1 MNLLK
6 ISTNNLKDKPLTT
19 ALSILL
25 MSLGI
30 AIISLL
36 LLAGKQIEE
45 KFTRNVVGIDMVI
58 GAKGSP
64 LQLILSSIYQIDAP
78 TGNISMEE
86 ATRLTRS
93 PLVKSTIPLSMGDS
107 YQGYRIVGTNQK
119 YLEHFEAQFEQGKAF
134 SQAMEVVLGAKV
146 AKNLGLKVGDSFA
159 SQHGFD
165 KEADKHE
172 EQKFKV
178 VGVLKNNNS
187 VLDQILITPLE
198 SVWAVHEHHEAEEEG
213 KGANALKLLE
223 EPPVG
228 ADLSVSPHAE
238 KGESVRADLRVSPHA
253 EGDHHVEQG
262 EHIGSPQP
270 GSPQPDSPHHDH
282 EDQEIT
288 SMLIKFRNPAM
299 GMMMARNINVNSTLQ
314 TATPAIEINR
324 LFALMG
330 FGIDAL
336 KLIALVIIIVS
347 GLSVFVSLYNSLK
360 ERKYEMALM
369 LSMGASRTKL
379 FFLLLL
385 EGLIISV
392 IGFVIGI
399 ILSRLGLWLLSENI
413 EQNFHYD
420 FNVLSLLTEEFWLFL
435 GALFIGLLA
444 AAIPSLGIYKIDISR
459 TLADE

>member
-45 KFTRNVVGIDMVI
+45 KFTRNVAGIDMVM

-134 SQAMEVVLGAKV
+134 TQAMDVVLGAKV

-178 VGVLKNNNS
+178 VGILKNNNS
-187 VLDQILITPLE
+187 VLDQIMITPLE

-228 ADLSVSPHAE
+228 ADL
-238 KGESVRADLRVSPHA
+238 RVSPHA
-253 EGDHHVEQG
+253 QG
-262 EHIGSPQP
+262 EHTGSPQQ
-270 GSPQPDSPHHDH
+270 GSPQQ
-282 EDQEIT
+282 DQEIT

-392 IGFVIGI
+392 IGFVVGI
-399 ILSRLGLWLLSENI
+399 ILSRLGLWLMSENI

>member
-6 ISTNNLKDKPLTT
+6 ISTSNLKDKPLTSF
-19 ALSILL
+19 LSILL

-30 AIISLL
+30 GIISLL

-45 KFTRNVVGIDMVI
+45 KFTRNVAGIDMVI

-86 ATRLTRS
+86 ANRLTRS
-93 PLVKSTIPLSMGDS
+93 PLVKSVIPLSMGDS
-107 YQGYRIVGTNQK
+107 YQGYRIVGSNQK
-119 YLEHFEAQFEQGKAF
+119 YLEHFEAQFAEGKAF
-134 SQAMEVVLGAKV
+134 SQAMDVVLGAKV

-159 SQHGFD
+159 SQHGFNEEGEAH
-165 KEADKHE
+165 KEK
-172 EQKFKV
+172 KFKV
-178 VGVLKNNNS
+178 VGILKTTNS
-187 VLDQILITPLE
+187 VLDQIMVTPLE
-198 SVWAVHEHHEAEEEG
+198 SVWAVHESHEPEEEG
-213 KGANALKLLE
+213 KGTNALKLLE
-223 EPPVG
+223 ENPVV
-228 ADLSVSPHAE
+228 ANSIRP
-238 KGESVRADLRVSPHA
+238 ES
-253 EGDHHVEQG
+253 
-262 EHIGSPQP
+262 
-270 GSPQPDSPHHDH
+270 
-282 EDQEIT
+282 DQQIT
-288 SMLIKFRNPAM
+288 SMLVKFRNPAM
-299 GMMMARNINVNSTLQ
+299 GMMMARNINLNSTMQ

-379 FFLLLL
+379 FFLLLM

-392 IGFVIGI
+392 IGFVMGI
-399 ILSRLGLWLLSENI
+399 FLSRLGLWIMSENV

>member
-6 ISTNNLKDKPLTT
+6 ISTSNLKAKPLTSF
-19 ALSILL
+19 LSILL

-45 KFTRNVVGIDMVI
+45 KFTRNVAGIDMVI

-86 ATRLTRS
+86 ANRLTRS
-93 PLVKSTIPLSMGDS
+93 PLVKSVIPLSMGDS
-107 YQGYRIVGTNQK
+107 YQGYRIVGSNQK
-119 YLEHFEAQFEQGKAF
+119 YLDHFEAQFEEGKAF
-134 SQAMEVVLGAKV
+134 TRAMEIVLGAKV
-146 AKNLGLKVGDSFA
+146 AKNLGLKVGNTFA

-165 KEADKHE
+165 KEGHAHE
-172 EQKFKV
+172 EKKFKV
-178 VGVLKNNNS
+178 VGLLKTTNS
-187 VLDQILITPLE
+187 VLDQLMITPLE
-198 SVWAVHEHHEAEEEG
+198 SVWAVHESHEPEEEG
-213 KGANALKLLE
+213 KGANALKLLDE
-223 EPPVG
+223 NPSS
-228 ADLSVSPHAE
+228 DTLN
-238 KGESVRADLRVSPHA
+238 
-253 EGDHHVEQG
+253 Q
-262 EHIGSPQP
+262 Q
-270 GSPQPDSPHHDH
+270 
-282 EDQEIT
+282 DQQIT
-288 SMLIKFRNPAM
+288 SMLVKFRNPAM
-299 GMMMARNINVNSTLQ
+299 GMMMARSINLNSTMQ

-392 IGFVIGI
+392 IGFVVGVF
-399 ILSRLGLWLLSENI
+399 LSRFGLLIMSENI

-420 FNVLSLLTEEFWLFL
+420 FNVLSLLIEEIWLFL

>member
-6 ISTNNLKDKPLTT
+6 ISTSNLKDKPLTSF
-19 ALSILL
+19 LSILL

-30 AIISLL
+30 GIISLL

-45 KFTRNVVGIDMVI
+45 KFTRNVAGIDMVI

-86 ATRLTRS
+86 ANRLTRS
-93 PLVKSTIPLSMGDS
+93 PLVKSVIPLSMGDS
-107 YQGYRIVGTNQK
+107 YQGYRIVGSNQK
-119 YLEHFEAQFEQGKAF
+119 YLDHFEAQFAEGKPF
-134 SQAMEVVLGAKV
+134 VQAMEIVLGAKV
-146 AKNLGLKVGDSFA
+146 AKNLGLKVGYSFA
-159 SQHGFD
+159 SQHGFNEEGD
-165 KEADKHE
+165 AHKEK
-172 EQKFKV
+172 KFKV
-178 VGVLKNNNS
+178 VGILKTTNS
-187 VLDQILITPLE
+187 VLDQIMITPLE
-198 SVWAVHEHHEAEEEG
+198 SVWAVHESHEAEEEG

-223 EPPVG
+223 ENP
-228 ADLSVSPHAE
+228 
-238 KGESVRADLRVSPHA
+238 ESETHNH
-253 EGDHHVEQG
+253 EEQ
-262 EHIGSPQP
+262 Q
-270 GSPQPDSPHHDH
+270 
-282 EDQEIT
+282 IT
-288 SMLIKFRNPAM
+288 SMLVKFRNPAM
-299 GMMMARNINVNSTLQ
+299 GMMMARSINLNSTMQ

-392 IGFVIGI
+392 VGFVLGI
-399 ILSRLGLWLLSENI
+399 FLSRLGLWIMSENV

>member
-19 ALSILL
+19 SLSILL

-30 AIISLL
+30 GIISLL

-45 KFTRNVVGIDMVI
+45 KFTRNVAGIDMVI

-86 ATRLTRS
+86 ANRLTRS
-93 PLVKSTIPLSMGDS
+93 PLVKSVIPLSMGDS
-107 YQGYRIVGTNQK
+107 YQGYRIVGSNQK
-119 YLEHFEAQFEQGKAF
+119 YLDHFEAQFAEGKPF

-146 AKNLGLKVGDSFA
+146 AKNLGLKVGKRFA

-165 KEADKHE
+165 EEGDAHE

-178 VGVLKNNNS
+178 VGILKPTNS
-187 VLDQILITPLE
+187 VLDQIMITPLE
-198 SVWAVHEHHEAEEEG
+198 SVWAVHESHEAEE
-213 KGANALKLLE
+213 ANALKLLE
-223 EPPVG
+223 EPSVG
-228 ADLSVSPHAE
+228 
-238 KGESVRADLRVSPHA
+238 ADLRVSPHI
-253 EGDHHVEQG
+253 EG
-262 EHIGSPQP
+262 EHIGSPQH
-270 GSPQPDSPHHDH
+270 SPQS
-282 EDQEIT
+282 EQQIT
-288 SMLIKFRNPAM
+288 SMLVKFRNPAM
-299 GMMMARNINVNSTLQ
+299 GMMMARSINLNSTMQ

-392 IGFVIGI
+392 VGFVIGI
-399 ILSRLGLWLLSENI
+399 FLSRLGLWIMSENV

>member
-1 MNLLK
+1 MNLFK

-19 ALSILL
+19 SLSILL
-25 MSLGI
+25 MALGI

-45 KFTRNVVGIDMVI
+45 KFSRNVAGIDMVV

-64 LQLILSSIYQIDAP
+64 LQLIWASIYQIDSP
-78 TGNISMEE
+78 TGNISIEE
-86 ATRLTRS
+86 ANRLTRS

-107 YQGYRIVGTNQK
+107 YEGYRIVGSNEK
-119 YLEHFEAQFEQGKAF
+119 YLEHFQAEFEKGQVF
-134 SQAMEVVLGAKV
+134 SKAMEIVVGSKV
-146 AKNLGLKVGDSFA
+146 AKNIGLKVGDAFS

-165 KEADKHE
+165 KEGEAHKE
-172 EQKFKV
+172 KQFKV
-178 VGVLKNNNS
+178 VGILKTTNS
-187 VLDQILITPLE
+187 VLDALMITPLE
-198 SVWAVHEHHEAEEEG
+198 SVWAVHDEHHEEEIG

-223 EPPVG
+223 EDNVG
-228 ADLSVSPHAE
+228 SNNI
-238 KGESVRADLRVSPHA
+238 R
-253 EGDHHVEQG
+253 
-262 EHIGSPQP
+262 
-270 GSPQPDSPHHDH
+270 PDK
-282 EDQEIT
+282 EIT
-288 SMLIKFRNPAM
+288 SLLVKFRNPAM
-299 GMMMARNINVNSTLQ
+299 GMMMARSINQNSTLQ

-324 LFALMG
+324 LFALLG
-330 FGIDAL
+330 VGVDAL
-336 KLIALVIIIVS
+336 KWIALVIIIVS

-399 ILSRLGLWLLSENI
+399 FLSRLGLWIMSENV

-420 FNVLSLLTEEFWLFL
+420 FNVLSLLTEEFYLFW

-444 AAIPSLGIYKIDISR
+444 AVIPSLGIYNINISK

>member
-19 ALSILL
+19 SLSILL
-25 MSLGI
+25 MALGI

-45 KFTRNVVGIDMVI
+45 KFTRNVAGIDMVV

-64 LQLILSSIYQIDAP
+64 LQLILASIYQIDSP

-86 ATRLTRS
+86 ANRLTRS

-107 YQGYRIVGTNQK
+107 YQGYRIVGSNEK
-119 YLEHFEAQFEQGKAF
+119 YLAHFQAEFETGKVF
-134 SQAMEVVLGAKV
+134 SKTMEIVIGSKV
-146 AKNLGLKVGDSFA
+146 AKNLNLKIDDVFS

-165 KEADKHE
+165 KEGQAHKE
-172 EQKFKV
+172 KQFKV
-178 VGVLKNNNS
+178 VGILKTTNS
-187 VLDQILITPLE
+187 VLDQLMVTPLE
-198 SVWAVHEHHEAEEEG
+198 SVWAVHEEHHEEEAG
-213 KGANALKLLE
+213 KGANVLKLLE
-223 EPPVG
+223 DDSVG
-228 ADLSVSPHAE
+228 ANSIRPVQE
-238 KGESVRADLRVSPHA
+238 
-253 EGDHHVEQG
+253 
-262 EHIGSPQP
+262 
-270 GSPQPDSPHHDH
+270 DSK
-282 EDQEIT
+282 EIT
-288 SMLIKFRNPAM
+288 SLLVKFRNPVM
-299 GMMMARNINVNSTLQ
+299 GMMMARSINQNSTLQ

-324 LFALMG
+324 LFALLG
-330 FGIDAL
+330 VGVDAL
-336 KLIALVIIIVS
+336 KWIALVIIIVS

-379 FFLLLL
+379 FLLLLL

-399 ILSRLGLWLLSENI
+399 FLSRLGLWIMSENV

-420 FNVLSLLTEEFWLFL
+420 FNVLSLLTEEFYLFL
-435 GALFIGLLA
+435 GALLIGLLA
-444 AAIPSLGIYKIDISR
+444 AAIPSLGIYNINISK
-459 TLADE
+459 T

>member
-19 ALSILL
+19 SLSILL
-25 MSLGI
+25 MALGI

-45 KFTRNVVGIDMVI
+45 KFTRNVAGIDMVV

-64 LQLILSSIYQIDAP
+64 LQLILASIYQIDSP

-86 ATRLTRS
+86 VNRLTRS

-107 YQGYRIVGTNQK
+107 YEGYRIVGSNEK
-119 YLEHFEAQFEQGKAF
+119 YLEHFQAEFETGQVF
-134 SQAMEVVLGAKV
+134 SKAMEMVVG
-146 AKNLGLKVGDSFA
+146 S
-159 SQHGFD
+159 
-165 KEADKHE
+165 KEGEAHKE
-172 EQKFKV
+172 KQFKV
-178 VGVLKNNNS
+178 VGILKTTNS
-187 VLDQILITPLE
+187 VLDALMITPLE
-198 SVWAVHEHHEAEEEG
+198 SVWAVHDEHNEEEVG

-223 EPPVG
+223 EEQPQ
-228 ADLSVSPHAE
+228 S
-238 KGESVRADLRVSPHA
+238 GE
-253 EGDHHVEQG
+253 EHHHE
-262 EHIGSPQP
+262 E
-270 GSPQPDSPHHDH
+270 DSK
-282 EDQEIT
+282 EIT
-288 SMLIKFRNPAM
+288 SLLVKFRNPAM
-299 GMMMARNINVNSTLQ
+299 GMMMARSINQNSTLQ

-324 LFALMG
+324 LFALLG
-330 FGIDAL
+330 VGVDAL
-336 KLIALVIIIVS
+336 KWIALVIIIVS

-379 FFLLLL
+379 FLLLLL

-399 ILSRLGLWLLSENI
+399 FLSRFGLWIMSENV

-420 FNVLSLLTEEFWLFL
+420 FNVLSLLKEEFYLFL

-444 AAIPSLGIYKIDISR
+444 AAIPSLGIYNINISK

>member
-19 ALSILL
+19 FLSILL
-25 MSLGI
+25 MALGI

-45 KFTRNVVGIDMVI
+45 KFSRNVAGIDMVV

-64 LQLILSSIYQIDAP
+64 LQLILASIYQIDSP

-86 ATRLTRS
+86 ANRLTRS

-107 YQGYRIVGTNQK
+107 YQGYRIVGSNEK
-119 YLEHFEAQFEQGKAF
+119 YLEHFQAEFETGKVF
-134 SQAMEVVLGAKV
+134 SKAMEMVVGSKV
-146 AKNLGLKVGDSFA
+146 AKNLGLKVGDAFS

-165 KEADKHE
+165 KEGEAHKE
-172 EQKFKV
+172 KQFKV
-178 VGVLKNNNS
+178 VGILKTTNS
-187 VLDQILITPLE
+187 VLDALMITPLE
-198 SVWAVHEHHEAEEEG
+198 SVWAVHDEHHEEEVG

-223 EPPVG
+223 EEQP
-228 ADLSVSPHAE
+228 E
-238 KGESVRADLRVSPHA
+238 TGE
-253 EGDHHVEQG
+253 EHHQE
-262 EHIGSPQP
+262 E
-270 GSPQPDSPHHDH
+270 DSK
-282 EDQEIT
+282 EIT
-288 SMLIKFRNPAM
+288 SLLVKFRNPAM
-299 GMMMARNINVNSTLQ
+299 GMMMARSINQNSTLQ

-324 LFALMG
+324 LFALLG
-330 FGIDAL
+330 VGVDAL
-336 KLIALVIIIVS
+336 KWIALVIIIVS

-379 FFLLLL
+379 FLLLLL

-399 ILSRLGLWLLSENI
+399 FLSRFGLWIMSENV

-420 FNVLSLLTEEFWLFL
+420 FNVLSLLTEEFYLFL

-444 AAIPSLGIYKIDISR
+444 AAIPSLGIYNINISK

>member
-19 ALSILL
+19 FLSILL
-25 MSLGI
+25 MALGI

-45 KFTRNVVGIDMVI
+45 KFSRNVAGIDMVV

-64 LQLILSSIYQIDAP
+64 LQLILASIYQIDSP

-86 ATRLTRS
+86 ANRLTRS
-93 PLVKSTIPLSMGDS
+93 PLVKSIIPLSMGDS
-107 YQGYRIVGTNQK
+107 YQGYRIIGSNDK
-119 YLEHFEAQFEQGKAF
+119 YLAHFQAEFETGKTF
-134 SQAMEVVLGAKV
+134 SQAMEMVVGSKV
-146 AKNLGLKVGDSFA
+146 ARNLGLKVGDVFS

-165 KEADKHE
+165 GEGEAHE
-172 EQKFKV
+172 EKQFKV
-178 VGVLKNNNS
+178 VGVLKITNS
-187 VLDQILITPLE
+187 VLDALMITPLE
-198 SVWAVHEHHEAEEEG
+198 SVWAVHDEHHEEEVG

-223 EPPVG
+223 E
-228 ADLSVSPHAE
+228 E
-238 KGESVRADLRVSPHA
+238 QTQTGE
-253 EGDHHVEQG
+253 EHHHE
-262 EHIGSPQP
+262 E
-270 GSPQPDSPHHDH
+270 DSK
-282 EDQEIT
+282 EIT
-288 SMLIKFRNPAM
+288 ALLVKFRNPAM
-299 GMMMARNINVNSTLQ
+299 GMMLARSINQNSTLQ

-324 LFALMG
+324 LFALLG
-330 FGIDAL
+330 VGVDAL
-336 KLIALVIIIVS
+336 KWIALVIIIVS

-379 FFLLLL
+379 FLLLLL

-399 ILSRLGLWLLSENI
+399 FLSRFGLWIMSENV

-420 FNVLSLLTEEFWLFL
+420 FNVLSLLTEELYLFL

-444 AAIPSLGIYKIDISR
+444 ATIPSLGIYNINISK

>member
-19 ALSILL
+19 SLSILL
-25 MSLGI
+25 MALGI

-45 KFTRNVVGIDMVI
+45 KFTRNVAGIDMVV

-64 LQLILSSIYQIDAP
+64 LQLILASIYQIDSP

-86 ATRLTRS
+86 ANRLTRS

-107 YQGYRIVGTNQK
+107 YQGYRIVGSNEK
-119 YLEHFEAQFEQGKAF
+119 YLAHFQAEFETGQVF
-134 SQAMEVVLGAKV
+134 SKAMEMVVGSKV
-146 AKNLGLKVGDSFA
+146 AKNLGLKVGDAFA

-165 KEADKHE
+165 GEGEAHE
-172 EQKFKV
+172 EKKFKV
-178 VGVLKNNNS
+178 VGILKTTNS
-187 VLDQILITPLE
+187 VLDALLITPLE
-198 SVWAVHEHHEAEEEG
+198 SVWAVHDEHHEEEVG
-213 KGANALKLLE
+213 KGANALKLLDE
-223 EPPVG
+223 EQPQ
-228 ADLSVSPHAE
+228 S
-238 KGESVRADLRVSPHA
+238 GE
-253 EGDHHVEQG
+253 EHHHE
-262 EHIGSPQP
+262 E
-270 GSPQPDSPHHDH
+270 DSK
-282 EDQEIT
+282 EIT
-288 SMLIKFRNPAM
+288 SLLVKFRNPAM
-299 GMMMARNINVNSTLQ
+299 GMMMARSINQNSTLQ

-324 LFALMG
+324 LFSLLG
-330 FGIDAL
+330 VGVDAL
-336 KLIALVIIIVS
+336 KWIALVIIIVS

-379 FFLLLL
+379 FLLLLL
-385 EGLIISV
+385 EGLIIST

-399 ILSRLGLWLLSENI
+399 FLSRLGLWIMSENV

-420 FNVLSLLTEEFWLFL
+420 FNVLSLLTEEFYLFL

-444 AAIPSLGIYKIDISR
+444 AAIPSLGIYNINISK

>member
-19 ALSILL
+19 SLSILL
-25 MSLGI
+25 MALGI

-45 KFTRNVVGIDMVI
+45 KFTRNVAGIDMVV

-64 LQLILSSIYQIDAP
+64 LQLILASIYQIDSP

-86 ATRLTRS
+86 ANRLTRS

-107 YQGYRIVGTNQK
+107 YQGYRIVGSNEK
-119 YLEHFEAQFEQGKAF
+119 YLDNFQAEFETGKVF
-134 SQAMEVVLGAKV
+134 SKAMEMVVGSKV
-146 AKNLGLKVGDSFA
+146 AKNLGLKVGDAFS

-165 KEADKHE
+165 KEGEAHKE
-172 EQKFKV
+172 KQFKV
-178 VGVLKNNNS
+178 VGILKTTNS
-187 VLDQILITPLE
+187 VLDALMITPLE
-198 SVWAVHEHHEAEEEG
+198 SVWAVHDEHHEEEVG

-223 EPPVG
+223 EDNENVG
-228 ADLSVSPHAE
+228 ANSIRPS
-238 KGESVRADLRVSPHA
+238 
-253 EGDHHVEQG
+253 
-262 EHIGSPQP
+262 
-270 GSPQPDSPHHDH
+270 
-282 EDQEIT
+282 QEIT
-288 SMLIKFRNPAM
+288 SLLVKFRNPGM
-299 GMMMARNINVNSTLQ
+299 GMMMARSINQNSTLQ

-324 LFALMG
+324 LFALLG
-330 FGIDAL
+330 VGVDAL
-336 KLIALVIIIVS
+336 KWIALVIIIVS

-379 FFLLLL
+379 FLLLLL
-385 EGLIISV
+385 EGLIISM
-392 IGFVIGI
+392 IGFIIGI
-399 ILSRLGLWLLSENI
+399 FLSRFGLWIMSENV

-420 FNVLSLLTEEFWLFL
+420 FNVLSLLTEEFYLFL

-444 AAIPSLGIYKIDISR
+444 AAIPSLGIYNINISK

>member
-19 ALSILL
+19 SLSILL
-25 MSLGI
+25 MALGI

-45 KFTRNVVGIDMVI
+45 KFTRNVAGIDMVV

-64 LQLILSSIYQIDAP
+64 LQLILASIYQIDSP

-86 ATRLTRS
+86 ANRLTRS

-107 YQGYRIVGTNQK
+107 YEGYRIVGSNEK
-119 YLEHFEAQFEQGKAF
+119 YLAHFQAEFETGKVF
-134 SQAMEVVLGAKV
+134 SKTMEMVVGSKV
-146 AKNLGLKVGDSFA
+146 AKNLGLKVGDAFS

-165 KEADKHE
+165 KEGEAHKE
-172 EQKFKV
+172 KQFKV
-178 VGVLKNNNS
+178 VGILKTTNS
-187 VLDQILITPLE
+187 VLDALMITPLE
-198 SVWAVHEHHEAEEEG
+198 SVWAVHDEHHEEEVG

-223 EPPVG
+223 EDNENVG
-228 ADLSVSPHAE
+228 ANSIRPS
-238 KGESVRADLRVSPHA
+238 
-253 EGDHHVEQG
+253 
-262 EHIGSPQP
+262 
-270 GSPQPDSPHHDH
+270 
-282 EDQEIT
+282 QEIT
-288 SMLIKFRNPAM
+288 SLLVKFRNPVM
-299 GMMMARNINVNSTLQ
+299 GMMMARSINQNSTLQ

-324 LFALMG
+324 LFALLG
-330 FGIDAL
+330 VGVDAL
-336 KLIALVIIIVS
+336 KWIALVIIIVS

-379 FFLLLL
+379 FLLLLL
-385 EGLIISV
+385 EGLIISM

-399 ILSRLGLWLLSENI
+399 FLSRFGLWIMSENV

-420 FNVLSLLTEEFWLFL
+420 FNVLSLLTEEFYLFL

-444 AAIPSLGIYKIDISR
+444 AAIPSLGIYNINISK

>member
-19 ALSILL
+19 SLSILL
-25 MSLGI
+25 MALGI

-45 KFTRNVVGIDMVI
+45 KFTRNVAGIDMVV

-64 LQLILSSIYQIDAP
+64 LQLILASIYQIDSP

-86 ATRLTRS
+86 ANRLTRS

-107 YQGYRIVGTNQK
+107 YQGYRIVGSNEK
-119 YLEHFEAQFEQGKAF
+119 YLAHFQAEFETGKVF
-134 SQAMEVVLGAKV
+134 SKAMEVVVGSRV
-146 AKNLGLKVGDSFA
+146 AKNLGLKVGDAFS

-165 KEADKHE
+165 KEGEAHKE
-172 EQKFKV
+172 KQFKV
-178 VGVLKNNNS
+178 VGVLKTTNS
-187 VLDQILITPLE
+187 VLDALMITPLE
-198 SVWAVHEHHEAEEEG
+198 SVWAVHDEHHEEEAG

-223 EPPVG
+223 EEQPQ
-228 ADLSVSPHAE
+228 ADE
-238 KGESVRADLRVSPHA
+238 E
-253 EGDHHVEQG
+253 HHHE
-262 EHIGSPQP
+262 E
-270 GSPQPDSPHHDH
+270 DSK
-282 EDQEIT
+282 EIT
-288 SMLIKFRNPAM
+288 SLLVKFRNPAM
-299 GMMMARNINVNSTLQ
+299 GMMMARSINQNSTLQ

-324 LFALMG
+324 LFALLG
-330 FGIDAL
+330 VGVDAL
-336 KLIALVIIIVS
+336 KWIALVIIIVS

-379 FFLLLL
+379 FLLLLL

-399 ILSRLGLWLLSENI
+399 FLSRFGLWIMSENV

-420 FNVLSLLTEEFWLFL
+420 FNVLSLLTEEFYLFL

-444 AAIPSLGIYKIDISR
+444 AAIPSLGIYNINISK

>member
-1 MNLLK
+1 LSYELRAVSNRFTNLISLFYFSLLKAHNSKLKMNLLK

-19 ALSILL
+19 SLSILL
-25 MSLGI
+25 MALGI

-45 KFTRNVVGIDMVI
+45 KFTRNVAGIDMVV

-64 LQLILSSIYQIDAP
+64 LQLILASIYQIDSP

-86 ATRLTRS
+86 ANRLTRS

-107 YQGYRIVGTNQK
+107 YEGYRIVGSNEK
-119 YLEHFEAQFEQGKAF
+119 YLAHFQAEFETGKVF
-134 SQAMEVVLGAKV
+134 SKAMEIVVGSKV
-146 AKNLGLKVGDSFA
+146 AKNLGLKVGDAFS

-165 KEADKHE
+165 KEGEAHKE
-172 EQKFKV
+172 KQFNV
-178 VGVLKNNNS
+178 VGVLKTTNS
-187 VLDQILITPLE
+187 VLDALMITPLE
-198 SVWAVHEHHEAEEEG
+198 SVWAVHDEHHEEEVG

-223 EPPVG
+223 EDNENVG
-228 ADLSVSPHAE
+228 ANSIRPS
-238 KGESVRADLRVSPHA
+238 
-253 EGDHHVEQG
+253 
-262 EHIGSPQP
+262 
-270 GSPQPDSPHHDH
+270 
-282 EDQEIT
+282 QEIT
-288 SMLIKFRNPAM
+288 SLLVKFRNPAM
-299 GMMMARNINVNSTLQ
+299 GMMMARSINQNSTLQ
-314 TATPAIEINR
+314 TAMPAIEINR
-324 LFALMG
+324 LFALLG
-330 FGIDAL
+330 VGVDAL
-336 KLIALVIIIVS
+336 KWIALVIIIVS

-379 FFLLLL
+379 FLLLLL

-392 IGFVIGI
+392 IGFIIGI
-399 ILSRLGLWLLSENI
+399 FLSRFGLWIMSENV

-420 FNVLSLLTEEFWLFL
+420 FNVLSLLTEEFYLFL

-444 AAIPSLGIYKIDISR
+444 AAIPSLGIYNINISK

>member
-1 MNLLK
+1 MNLIK

-19 ALSILL
+19 SLSILL
-25 MSLGI
+25 MALGI

-45 KFTRNVVGIDMVI
+45 KFSRNVAGIDMVV

-64 LQLILSSIYQIDAP
+64 LQLILASIYQIDSP

-86 ATRLTRS
+86 ANRLTRS

-107 YQGYRIVGTNQK
+107 YQGYRIVGSNEK
-119 YLEHFEAQFEQGKAF
+119 YLAHFQAEFETGKVF
-134 SQAMEVVLGAKV
+134 SKAMEMVVGSKV
-146 AKNLGLKVGDSFA
+146 AKNLGLKVGDIFA

-165 KEADKHE
+165 GEGKAHE
-172 EQKFKV
+172 EKQFKV
-178 VGVLKNNNS
+178 VGILKTTNS
-187 VLDQILITPLE
+187 VLDALLITPLE
-198 SVWAVHEHHEAEEEG
+198 SVWAVHDEHHEEEVG
-213 KGANALKLLE
+213 KGLNALKLLE
-223 EPPVG
+223 EDNVG
-228 ADLSVSPHAE
+228 ANSIRPH
-238 KGESVRADLRVSPHA
+238 D
-253 EGDHHVEQG
+253 
-262 EHIGSPQP
+262 EHDVGANSIRPS
-270 GSPQPDSPHHDH
+270 
-282 EDQEIT
+282 QEIT
-288 SMLIKFRNPAM
+288 SLLVKFRNPAI
-299 GMMMARNINVNSTLQ
+299 GMMMARSINQNSTLQ

-324 LFALMG
+324 LFALLG
-330 FGIDAL
+330 VGVDAL
-336 KLIALVIIIVS
+336 KWIALVIIIVS

-379 FFLLLL
+379 FLLLLL

-392 IGFVIGI
+392 IGFIIGI
-399 ILSRLGLWLLSENI
+399 FLSRFGLWIMSENV

-420 FNVLSLLTEEFWLFL
+420 FNVLSLLTEEFYLFL

-444 AAIPSLGIYKIDISR
+444 AAMPSLGIYNIDISK

>member
-6 ISTNNLKDKPLTT
+6 ISTSNLKDKPLTSF
-19 ALSILL
+19 LSILL

-45 KFTRNVVGIDMVI
+45 KFTRNVAGIDMVI

-86 ATRLTRS
+86 ANRLTRS
-93 PLVKSTIPLSMGDS
+93 PLVKSVIPLSMGDS
-107 YQGYRIVGTNQK
+107 YQGYRIVGSNQK
-119 YLEHFEAQFEQGKAF
+119 YLDHFEAQFEEGKAF
-134 SQAMEVVLGAKV
+134 TQAMEIVLGAKV
-146 AKNLGLKVGDSFA
+146 AKNLGLKVGNTFA

-165 KEADKHE
+165 KEGHAHE
-172 EQKFKV
+172 EKKFKV
-178 VGVLKNNNS
+178 VGLLKTTNS
-187 VLDQILITPLE
+187 VLDQLMITPLE
-198 SVWAVHEHHEAEEEG
+198 SVWAVHESHEPEEEG
-213 KGANALKLLE
+213 KGANALKLLDE
-223 EPPVG
+223 NPSS
-228 ADLSVSPHAE
+228 DT
-238 KGESVRADLRVSPHA
+238 RN
-253 EGDHHVEQG
+253 Q
-262 EHIGSPQP
+262 Q
-270 GSPQPDSPHHDH
+270 
-282 EDQEIT
+282 DQQIT
-288 SMLIKFRNPAM
+288 SMLVKFRNPAM
-299 GMMMARNINVNSTLQ
+299 GMMMARSINLNSTMQ

-392 IGFVIGI
+392 IGFVVGVF
-399 ILSRLGLWLLSENI
+399 LSRLGLLIMSENV

-420 FNVLSLLTEEFWLFL
+420 FNVLSLLIEEIWLFL

>member
-6 ISTNNLKDKPLTT
+6 ISTSNLKDKPLTSF
-19 ALSILL
+19 LSILL

-30 AIISLL
+30 GIISLL
-36 LLAGKQIEE
+36 FLAGKQIEE
-45 KFTRNVVGIDMVI
+45 KFTRNVAGIDMVI

-86 ATRLTRS
+86 ANRLTRS
-93 PLVKSTIPLSMGDS
+93 PLVKSVIPLSMGDS
-107 YQGYRIVGTNQK
+107 YQGYRIVGSNQE
-119 YLEHFEAQFEQGKAF
+119 YLDHFEAQFAEGKAF
-134 SQAMEVVLGAKV
+134 LQAMDVVLGAKV
-146 AKNLGLKVGDSFA
+146 AKNLGLKIGDSFA
-159 SQHGFD
+159 SQHGFNEEG
-165 KEADKHE
+165 EAHE
-172 EQKFKV
+172 EKKFKV
-178 VGVLKNNNS
+178 VGILKTTNS
-187 VLDQILITPLE
+187 VLDQIMVTPLE
-198 SVWAVHEHHEAEEEG
+198 SVWAVHESHEPEEEG

-223 EPPVG
+223 EPVG
-228 ADLSVSPHAE
+228 ADQRDV
-238 KGESVRADLRVSPHA
+238 GADLRVSPH
-253 EGDHHVEQG
+253 VEKG
-262 EHIGSPQP
+262 EHIGSPQ
-270 GSPQPDSPHHDH
+270 Q
-282 EDQEIT
+282 DQQIT
-288 SMLIKFRNPAM
+288 SMLVKFRNPAM
-299 GMMMARNINVNSTLQ
+299 GMMMARSINLNSTMQ

-392 IGFVIGI
+392 IGFVVGI
-399 ILSRLGLWLLSENI
+399 FLSRLGLWIMSENV

-420 FNVLSLLTEEFWLFL
+420 FNVLSLLAEEFWLFM

>member
-6 ISTNNLKDKPLTT
+6 ISTSNLKDKPLTSF
-19 ALSILL
+19 LSILL

-30 AIISLL
+30 GIISLL

-45 KFTRNVVGIDMVI
+45 KFTRNVAGIDMVI

-86 ATRLTRS
+86 ANRLTRS
-93 PLVKSTIPLSMGDS
+93 PLVKSVIPLSMGDS
-107 YQGYRIVGTNQK
+107 YQGYRIVGSNQK
-119 YLEHFEAQFEQGKAF
+119 YLDHFEAQFAEGKAF
-134 SQAMEVVLGAKV
+134 IQVMEVVLGAKV

-159 SQHGFD
+159 SQHGFNTEGD
-165 KEADKHE
+165 AHKEK
-172 EQKFKV
+172 KFKV
-178 VGVLKNNNS
+178 VGILKTTNS
-187 VLDQILITPLE
+187 VLDQIMITPLE
-198 SVWAVHEHHEAEEEG
+198 SVWAVHESHQPEEEG

-223 EPPVG
+223 ENPNS
-228 ADLSVSPHAE
+228 DT
-238 KGESVRADLRVSPHA
+238 
-253 EGDHHVEQG
+253 
-262 EHIGSPQP
+262 
-270 GSPQPDSPHHDH
+270 HDH
-282 EDQEIT
+282 DDQQIT
-288 SMLIKFRNPAM
+288 SMLVKFRNPAM
-299 GMMMARNINVNSTLQ
+299 GMMMARSINLNSTMQ

-392 IGFVIGI
+392 IGFVVGI
-399 ILSRLGLWLLSENI
+399 FMSRLGLWIMSENV

>member
-6 ISTNNLKDKPLTT
+6 ISTSNLKDKPLTSF
-19 ALSILL
+19 LSILL
-25 MSLGI
+25 MALGI

-45 KFTRNVVGIDMVI
+45 KFTRNVAGIDMVI

-78 TGNISMEE
+78 TGNIPMEE

-93 PLVKSTIPLSMGDS
+93 PLVKSVIPLSMGDN
-107 YQGYRIVGTNQK
+107 YQGYRIVGTNPK
-119 YLEHFEAQFEQGKAF
+119 YLEHFQAEFEQGKVF
-134 SQAMEVVLGAKV
+134 ENAMEIVAGAKV
-146 AKNLGLKVGDSFA
+146 AKNLGLKIGDSFA
-159 SQHGFD
+159 SQHGYD
-165 KEADKHE
+165 QEGHAHDAK
-172 EQKFKV
+172 KFKV
-178 VGVLKNNNS
+178 VGVLKNTNS
-187 VLDQILITPLE
+187 VLDQMMVTPLE
-198 SVWAVHEHHEAEEEG
+198 SVWAVHNEEHHEEEAG

-223 EPPVG
+223 EDNNVG
-228 ADLSVSPHAE
+228 ANMPVD
-238 KGESVRADLRVSPHA
+238 
-253 EGDHHVEQG
+253 EGK
-262 EHIGSPQP
+262 
-270 GSPQPDSPHHDH
+270 
-282 EDQEIT
+282 EIT
-288 SMLIKFRNPAM
+288 SMLVKFRNPAM
-299 GMMMARNINVNSTLQ
+299 GMMMARSINLNSTLQ

-369 LSMGASRTKL
+369 LSMGASRTRL

-385 EGLIISV
+385 EGLIIS
-392 IGFVIGI
+392 ILGFVIGI
-399 ILSRLGLWLLSENI
+399 ILSRLGLWIMSENV

-420 FNVLSLLTEEFWLFL
+420 FNVLSLLKEEFWLFL

-444 AAIPSLGIYKIDISR
+444 AAIPSLGIYNINISK

>member
-1 MNLLK
+1 MRENNQLVISQNSNLTAHRSNLIPQQLTAKNMNLLK
-6 ISTNNLKDKPLTT
+6 ISTSNLKDKPLTT
-19 ALSILL
+19 SLSILL

-30 AIISLL
+30 GIISLL

-45 KFTRNVVGIDMVI
+45 KFTRNVAGIDMVM

-78 TGNISMEE
+78 TGNISLEE

-93 PLVKSTIPLSMGDS
+93 PLVKSVIPLSMGDS
-107 YQGYRIVGTNQK
+107 YQGYRIVGTNRK

-134 SQAMEVVLGAKV
+134 SQAMEVVLGAKT
-146 AKNLGLKVGDSFA
+146 AKNLGLKVGDGFA

-165 KEADKHE
+165 KESDKHE
-172 EQKFKV
+172 KQKFKI

-187 VLDQILITPLE
+187 VLDQIIITPLE
-198 SVWAVHEHHEAEEEG
+198 SVWAVHENHEPEQEG

-223 EPPVG
+223 ENP
-228 ADLSVSPHAE
+228 SAE
-238 KGESVRADLRVSPHA
+238 P
-253 EGDHHVEQG
+253 
-262 EHIGSPQP
+262 
-270 GSPQPDSPHHDH
+270 HDH
-282 EDQEIT
+282 EEQEIT

-299 GMMMARNINVNSTLQ
+299 GMMMARNINVNSTMQ

-392 IGFVIGI
+392 IGFIVGI
-399 ILSRLGLWLLSENI
+399 ILSRLGLWLMSENI

>member
-6 ISTNNLKDKPLTT
+6 ISWSNLKDKPLTSF
-19 ALSILL
+19 LSILL
-25 MSLGI
+25 MALGI

-36 LLAGKQIEE
+36 LLAGKQLEE
-45 KFTRNVVGIDMVI
+45 KFTRNVAGIDMVV

-64 LQLILSSIYQIDAP
+64 LQLILASIYQIDAP
-78 TGNISMEE
+78 TGNISLEE
-86 ATRLTRS
+86 ANRLTRN
-93 PLVKSTIPLSMGDS
+93 PLVKSAIPLSMGDS
-107 YQGYRIVGTNQK
+107 YQGYRIVGTNEK
-119 YLEHFEAQFEQGKAF
+119 YLQHFEAEYEAGKVF
-134 SQAMEVVLGAKV
+134 SGAMEMVVGSKV
-146 AKNLGLKVGDSFA
+146 AKNLELKVGDTFA
-159 SQHGFD
+159 SQHGYD
-165 KEADKHE
+165 KEGDVHE
-172 EQKFKV
+172 EKKFKV
-178 VGVLKNNNS
+178 VGILKNTNS
-187 VLDQILITPLE
+187 VLDQLMVTPLE
-198 SVWAVHEHHEAEEEG
+198 SVWAVHDSHHEEEAG

-223 EPPVG
+223 E
-228 ADLSVSPHAE
+228 DTSTDE
-238 KGESVRADLRVSPHA
+238 E
-253 EGDHHVEQG
+253 HH
-262 EHIGSPQP
+262 
-270 GSPQPDSPHHDH
+270 H
-282 EDQEIT
+282 EEEAKEIT

-299 GMMMARNINVNSTLQ
+299 GMMMARSINQNTTLQ
-314 TATPAIEINR
+314 TASPAIEINR

-330 FGIDAL
+330 FGIDTL
-336 KLIALVIIIVS
+336 KIIALVIIIVS

-385 EGLIISV
+385 EGLIIST
-392 IGFVIGI
+392 IGFVFGVA
-399 ILSRLGLWLLSENI
+399 LSRLGLWLMSKNV

>member
-19 ALSILL
+19 SLSILL
-25 MSLGI
+25 MALGI

-45 KFTRNVVGIDMVI
+45 KFTRNVAGIDMVV

-64 LQLILSSIYQIDAP
+64 LQLILASIYQIDSP

-86 ATRLTRS
+86 ANRLTRS

-107 YQGYRIVGTNQK
+107 YQGYRIVGSNEK
-119 YLEHFEAQFEQGKAF
+119 YLAHFQAEFETGKMF
-134 SQAMEVVLGAKV
+134 SKTMEIVIGSKV
-146 AKNLGLKVGDSFA
+146 AKNLNLKIDDVFS

-165 KEADKHE
+165 KEGQAHKE
-172 EQKFKV
+172 KQFKV
-178 VGVLKNNNS
+178 VGILKTTNS
-187 VLDQILITPLE
+187 VLDQLMVTPLE
-198 SVWAVHEHHEAEEEG
+198 SVWAVHEEHHEEEAG
-213 KGANALKLLE
+213 KGANVLKLLE
-223 EPPVG
+223 DDSVG
-228 ADLSVSPHAE
+228 ANSIRPVQE
-238 KGESVRADLRVSPHA
+238 
-253 EGDHHVEQG
+253 
-262 EHIGSPQP
+262 
-270 GSPQPDSPHHDH
+270 DSK
-282 EDQEIT
+282 EIT
-288 SMLIKFRNPAM
+288 SLLVKFRNPVM
-299 GMMMARNINVNSTLQ
+299 GMMMARSINQNSTLQ

-324 LFALMG
+324 LFALLG
-330 FGIDAL
+330 VGVDAL
-336 KLIALVIIIVS
+336 KWIALVIIIVS

-379 FFLLLL
+379 FLLLLL

-399 ILSRLGLWLLSENI
+399 FLSRLGLWIMSENV

-420 FNVLSLLTEEFWLFL
+420 FNVLSLLTEEFYLFL
-435 GALFIGLLA
+435 GALLIGLLA
-444 AAIPSLGIYKIDISR
+444 AAIPSLGIYNINISK

>member
-6 ISTNNLKDKPLTT
+6 ISTSNIKDKPLTSF
-19 ALSILL
+19 LSILL

-30 AIISLL
+30 GIISLL

-45 KFTRNVVGIDMVI
+45 KFTRNVAGIDMVI

-86 ATRLTRS
+86 ANRLTRS
-93 PLVKSTIPLSMGDS
+93 PLVKSVIPLSMGDS
-107 YQGYRIVGTNQK
+107 YQGYRIVGSNQK
-119 YLEHFEAQFEQGKAF
+119 YLDHFEAQFEQGKSF
-134 SQAMEVVLGAKV
+134 TQAMEVVLGAKV
-146 AKNLGLKVGDSFA
+146 GKNLGLKVGDSFA
-159 SQHGFD
+159 SQHGFNEEGGSH
-165 KEADKHE
+165 KEK
-172 EQKFKV
+172 KFKV
-178 VGVLKNNNS
+178 VGVLKITNS
-187 VLDQILITPLE
+187 VLDQIMVTPLE
-198 SVWAVHEHHEAEEEG
+198 SVWAVHESHEIVEEG

-223 EPPVG
+223 EPSVG
-228 ADLSVSPHAE
+228 
-238 KGESVRADLRVSPHA
+238 ADLRVSPHA
-253 EGDHHVEQG
+253 EKG
-262 EHIGSPQP
+262 EHIGSPQQN
-270 GSPQPDSPHHDH
+270 SPQP
-282 EDQEIT
+282 EQQIT
-288 SMLIKFRNPAM
+288 SMLVKFRNPAM
-299 GMMMARNINVNSTLQ
+299 GMMMARSINLNSTMQ
-314 TATPAIEINR
+314 TAMPAIEINR

-392 IGFVIGI
+392 IGFIVGI
-399 ILSRLGLWLLSENI
+399 FLSRLGLWIMSENV